1 LLESFV
7 MTPFR
12 ATNLSNVDI
21 HLKGNIHLPQD
32 IPTVQAIGE
41 FPSKVVEG
49 EISRRL
55 ISRRDMLVNATGTAW
70 LSGVWMS
77 LQGDDV
83 SWYGS
88 KNVSSGWIYGKFSI
102 PIPTSGR
109 SGSD

>member
-1 LLESFV
+1 

-12 ATNLSNVDI
+12 ATKLSNVDI

-77 LQGDDV
+77 LQGDNA

-88 KNVSSGWIYGKFSI
+88 KNVSSGWIYGKFSVSVI
-102 PIPTSGR
+102 ILSF
-109 SGSD
+109 

>member
-1 LLESFV
+1 

-21 HLKGNIHLPQD
+21 HLKGNIHLPED

-41 FPSKVVEG
+41 FPLSWFNG
-49 EISRRL
+49 EVARPLIPRRKT
-55 ISRRDMLVNATGTAW
+55 LVNATGTAW

-88 KNVSSGWIYGKFSI
+88 KNVSSGWIYGKFSVSVI
-102 PIPTSGR
+102 ILSF
-109 SGSD
+109 

>member
-1 LLESFV
+1 

-21 HLKGNIHLPQD
+21 HLKGNIHLPED

-41 FPSKVVEG
+41 FPLG
-49 EISRRL
+49 WFICNPTISDSYRE
-55 ISRRDMLVNATGTAW
+55 LVNATGTAW

-88 KNVSSGWIYGKFSI
+88 KNVSSGWIYGKFSVPVSI
-102 PIPTSGR
+102 LSF
-109 SGSD
+109 